1 MYRVVITGGPVHLVL
16 SMFLTVI
23 LQYLMSR
30 ALVSNMIERQLRQNR
45 SRVLPTRRQAVQ
57 VCHVDGQRRAVE
69 ESLSTTAQASL
80 PAL

>member
-1 MYRVVITGGPVHLVL
+1 
-16 SMFLTVI
+16 
-23 LQYLMSR
+23 MSR